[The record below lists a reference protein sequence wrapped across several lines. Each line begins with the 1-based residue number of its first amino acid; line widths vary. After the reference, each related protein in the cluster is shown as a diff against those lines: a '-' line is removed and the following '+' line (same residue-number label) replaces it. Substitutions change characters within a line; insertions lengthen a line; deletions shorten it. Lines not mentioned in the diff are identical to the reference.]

1 MKHLTMTLLL
11 AVCCLL
17 ATAQPPKVNEQLFD
31 AVVVRGGSIQQ
42 AIDNAPENPTAPYKI
57 LVKKGLYHEKVII
70 DRPNIVLVGENRDS
84 CIIVGAEANG
94 LMMKSMH
101 RGEKVHAGIL
111 VLTSKAND
119 CVISGLTVINNYG
132 TTVTNT
138 TTHQFSV
145 YGSATRTIVIN
156 SNIIS
161 DGNDAL
167 SLWGKG
173 DGGKGGMYYH
183 CDLFIRCPGVDFICP
198 RGKCYATR
206 CRFFGD
212 TRAILWHDGKA
223 DITNKFVVTDSE
235 FDAIKPTP
243 LGRYHHDS
251 QFYLINCHLSKNIID
266 EDIDHAYKKEPH
278 LAKGKTIDP
287 CPWGHRV
294 YYHGCTRDGGHSGWL
309 NDNLHMAAGQ
319 PALSDITPQWT
330 FSGKWDPEKRIRDLW
345 DVLVYER
352 PSKR

>member
-1 MKHLTMTLLL
+1 
-11 AVCCLL
+11 
-17 ATAQPPKVNEQLFD
+17 
-31 AVVVRGGSIQQ
+31 
-42 AIDNAPENPTAPYKI
+42 
-57 LVKKGLYHEKVII
+57 
-70 DRPNIVLVGENRDS
+70 
-84 CIIVGAEANG
+84 
-94 LMMKSMH
+94 
-101 RGEKVHAGIL
+101 
-111 VLTSKAND
+111 
-119 CVISGLTVINNYG
+119 
-132 TTVTNT
+132 
-138 TTHQFSV
+138 
-145 YGSATRTIVIN
+145 
-156 SNIIS
+156 
-161 DGNDAL
+161 
-167 SLWGKG
+167 
-173 DGGKGGMYYH
+173 MYYH
-183 CDLFIRCPGVDFICP
+183 SDLFIRCPGVDFICP

-266 EDIDHAYKKEPH
+266 EDIDHAYRKEPH

-345 DVLVYER
+345 DVLAYER
-352 PSKR
+352 PGKR

>member
-42 AIDNAPENPTAPYKI
+42 AIDNAPEQPTAPYKI

-94 LMMKSMH
+94 LMMKSMY

-173 DGGKGGMYYH
+173 DDGKGGMYYH

-266 EDIDHAYKKEPH
+266 EDIDHAYRKEPH

-294 YYHGCTRDGGHSGWL
+294 YYQGCTRDGGHSGWL

-330 FSGKWDPEKRIRDLW
+330 FSGKWDPEKRIADLW

-352 PSKR
+352 PGKR